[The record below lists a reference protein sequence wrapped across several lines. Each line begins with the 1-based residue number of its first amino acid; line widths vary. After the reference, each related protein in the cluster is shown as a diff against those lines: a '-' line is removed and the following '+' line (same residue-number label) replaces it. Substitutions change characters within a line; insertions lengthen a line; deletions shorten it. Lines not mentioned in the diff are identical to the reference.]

1 MVRTRKSMSSGTTM
15 APTNLMAASRDWRR
29 RSANAETKSGP
40 AGEVSGVG
48 VAEADLGARLSAD
61 SAAEAAEGA
70 EASTDE
76 ATASP
81 DGAAVTTEGSA
92 SVTAAVREASSAAT
106 STLLCLRRR
115 TASLR
120 SSI

>member
-48 VAEADLGARLSAD
+48 VT
-61 SAAEAAEGA
+61 EAADDLT
-70 EASTDE
+70 ASTDE
-76 ATASP
+76 AAPSP
-81 DGAAVTTEGSA
+81 
-92 SVTAAVREASSAAT
+92 AAVREASSAAA

>member
-40 AGEVSGVG
+40 AGEVSGAG
-48 VAEADLGARLSAD
+48 VAESAD
-61 SAAEAAEGA
+61 GLA
-70 EASTDE
+70 ASTDE
-76 ATASP
+76 AAPSP
-81 DGAAVTTEGSA
+81 
-92 SVTAAVREASSAAT
+92 AAVREASSAAA

>member
-40 AGEVSGVG
+40 AGEVSGAG
-48 VAEADLGARLSAD
+48 VTEAADGLAASAD
-61 SAAEAAEGA
+61 EAAP
-70 EASTDE
+70 
-76 ATASP
+76 SP
-81 DGAAVTTEGSA
+81 
-92 SVTAAVREASSAAT
+92 AAVREASSAAA

>member
-40 AGEVSGVG
+40 AGEVSGAG
-48 VAEADLGARLSAD
+48 VTEADLGARL
-61 SAAEAAEGA
+61 
-70 EASTDE
+70 
-76 ATASP
+76 SP

-92 SVTAAVREASSAAT
+92 SVAAAVREASSAAA

>member
-40 AGEVSGVG
+40 AGEVSGAG
-48 VAEADLGARLSAD
+48 VAEAADGLAESAD
-61 SAAEAAEGA
+61 GLAASADEAAP
-70 EASTDE
+70 
-76 ATASP
+76 SP
-81 DGAAVTTEGSA
+81 AAI
-92 SVTAAVREASSAAT
+92 REASSAAA

>member
-40 AGEVSGVG
+40 AGEVSGEG
-48 VAEADLGARLSAD
+48 VAEADLGAD
-61 SAAEAAEGA
+61 
-70 EASTDE
+70 ASTDG
-76 ATASP
+76 AASSP
-81 DGAAVTTEGSA
+81 NGAAVTTEGSA
-92 SVTAAVREASSAAT
+92 SVAAAVREASSAAT

>member
-40 AGEVSGVG
+40 AGEVSGAG
-48 VAEADLGARLSAD
+48 VAEA
-61 SAAEAAEGA
+61 
-70 EASTDE
+70 
-76 ATASP
+76 
-81 DGAAVTTEGSA
+81 TEGSA
-92 SVTAAVREASSAAT
+92 SVAAAVREASSAAA

>member
-15 APTNLMAASRDWRR
+15 EPTNLMAASRDWRR

-40 AGEVSGVG
+40 AGEVSGTG
-48 VAEADLGARLSAD
+48 VAEAADGLAKSA
-61 SAAEAAEGA
+61 
-70 EASTDE
+70 
-76 ATASP
+76 
-81 DGAAVTTEGSA
+81 DGAAASA
-92 SVTAAVREASSAAT
+92 DEAAPSPAAVREASSAAV